1 MILTA
6 TSSYVIFVA
15 MFGAILPPKTVM
27 LKTFNLMKN
36 YQVGQETIHALRGVT
51 LEVPEGDFLVINGPS
66 GSGKTTLLNLIGCI
80 DRTTSGEVFI
90 EGQAVSKLSEGRL
103 AELRREKIGLIFQ
116 TFNLIPVLSAYENVE
131 YPLVL
136 LGLGRAERQRR
147 VTALLD
153 EVGLADMKKRR
164 PDELSG
170 GQRQRVAI
178 ARALVTNPKI
188 VLADEPTAN
197 LDSDTGTQI
206 MQVMRRL
213 NEEHKVSFVVVTHD
227 PVVTHYAKRALRMRD
242 GHLVDGQE
250 VIKDA

>member
-1 MILTA
+1 
-6 TSSYVIFVA
+6 
-15 MFGAILPPKTVM
+15 M
-27 LKTFNLMKN
+27 LKTLNLTKN
-36 YQVGQETIHALRGVT
+36 YQVGQETVHALRGVT
-51 LEVPEGDFLVINGPS
+51 LEVPAGDFLVINGPS

-80 DRTTSGEVFI
+80 DRATSGEVFI

-131 YPLVL
+131 YPLLL
-136 LGLGRAERQRR
+136 LGLSRAERHRR
-147 VTALLD
+147 VSALLE
-153 EVGLADMKKRR
+153 EVGLSEMARRR

-197 LDSDTGTQI
+197 LDSDTGAQVMQI
-206 MQVMRRL
+206 MRRL
-213 NEEHKVSFVVVTHD
+213 NEEHKVAFVVVTHD
-227 PVVTHYAKRALRMRD
+227 PVVTQYAKRTLKMRD
-242 GHLVDGQE
+242 GQLFDTEGVSAH
-250 VIKDA
+250 A